1 MLPNA
6 HGTGQCDPFK
16 SDLIAI
22 IDSNRSLVSPTDKID
37 WQQFE
42 KSLHPTYVPEKGAPA
57 INTRLMVALHILKF
71 QHNLSDQAV
80 VDRWVENRPGSFLRD
95 TFLLPSTARGSLQV

>member
-1 MLPNA
+1 MLPKA
-6 HGTGQCDPFK
+6 PQTAQGDLFK
-16 SDLIAI
+16 SELIAI
-22 IDSNRSLVSPTDKID
+22 IDSNHPLVRLADKID

-42 KSLHPTYVPEKGAPA
+42 KSLHPTYVPGKGAPA

>member
-1 MLPNA
+1 
-6 HGTGQCDPFK
+6 
-16 SDLIAI
+16 
-22 IDSNRSLVSPTDKID
+22 
-37 WQQFE
+37 
-42 KSLHPTYVPEKGAPA
+42 
-57 INTRLMVALHILKF
+57 MVALHILKF